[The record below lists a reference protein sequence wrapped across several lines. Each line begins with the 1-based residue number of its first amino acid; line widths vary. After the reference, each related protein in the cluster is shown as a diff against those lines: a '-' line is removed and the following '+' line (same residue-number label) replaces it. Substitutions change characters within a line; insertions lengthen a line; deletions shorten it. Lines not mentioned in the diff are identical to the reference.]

1 MRAVRCSA
9 ACLMQAC
16 YSLWLYLMQI
26 IATSG
31 AMVVY
36 LPVGERSVLI
46 WVGVRAAVR
55 AEGRWARVGSQLQR
69 CCSGECREAAC
80 VEAVRCG
87 ETQVVASRRDTD
99 GVWSNAGGVQ
109 DTHAGSG
116 GGASS
121 HRWDSEE
128 GRCAGSG
135 VMQVGSGVAQ
145 EVCACSAEM
154 SRK

>member
-1 MRAVRCSA
+1 MRCSA

-46 WVGVRAAVR
+46 WVGVRATVR
-55 AEGRWARVGSQLQR
+55 AEGRSARVGAQLRR

-80 VEAVRCG
+80 VEAV
-87 ETQVVASRRDTD
+87 
-99 GVWSNAGGVQ
+99 
-109 DTHAGSG
+109 
-116 GGASS
+116 
-121 HRWDSEE
+121 
-128 GRCAGSG
+128 
-135 VMQVGSGVAQ
+135 
-145 EVCACSAEM
+145 CSAERHRWM
-154 SRK
+154 PLDATLVGTGVTQVGFRTRTQSLGVGTVVIGGAPRKAGALGLESCRWGLE